1 MHNTLRF
8 TAALQVYGGAVAFVI
23 HPYVWSFSSFNG
35 GSATSAGN
43 TIVSGLSAV
52 FTDCNFSGSKA
63 STRTIGGI
71 TARSFFIV
79 VVVHRRYS
87 ARHILDFR
95 RERLSGFSI

>member
-1 MHNTLRF
+1 MYNTLRF
-8 TAALQVYGGAVAFVI
+8 TAALQVYGGAVAFII

-52 FTDCNFSGSKA
+52 FTDCIFSGNKA

-71 TARSFFIV
+71 NAHSFF
-79 VVVHRRYS
+79 
-87 ARHILDFR
+87 L
-95 RERLSGFSI
+95 L